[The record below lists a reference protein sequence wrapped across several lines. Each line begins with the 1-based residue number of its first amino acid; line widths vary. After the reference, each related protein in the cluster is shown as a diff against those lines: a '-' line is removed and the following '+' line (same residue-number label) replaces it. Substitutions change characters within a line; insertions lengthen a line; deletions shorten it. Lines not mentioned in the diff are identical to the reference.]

1 MKSVLRFGDGL
12 RQAEIREDGPS
23 ENFYNQ
29 NVVAVNRQT
38 DADKIRIFHYLS
50 LYGSSGCGIP
60 HTTGFYFPRS
70 MAKEIAEALLQI
82 AGESE

>member
-38 DADKIRIFHYLS
+38 DADKDTDLS
-50 LYGSSGCGIP
+50 LSQSLRFIGLRDSAHNG
-60 HTTGFYFPRS
+60 
-70 MAKEIAEALLQI
+70 LLLPEVD
-82 AGESE
+82 G